1 MRRPDF
7 VRFGL
12 KSFHFRGCHVF
23 LATSHSLGPA
33 STLFLSSPLR
43 TNFFR
48 VQTASTKMDAR
59 DDIDIDPEIAAAMG
73 FSSFGNPL
81 SNKKRKFNHQ
91 DTFMDA
97 SKPKSSGT
105 GANSMQLGARQKKI
119 PSISTLRS
127 SQQDDKD
134 GEEWLD
140 PGYVEESVDMNELSL
155 SADTVLPPQTNPS
168 NFEPVNRASPR
179 PKGKQNQSGPSGL
192 AQFLA
197 RGEAFKQDVLAS
209 ENGDFGTKHSLDA
222 VFPSDHSLPTEP
234 TASIPSI
241 PLGTFGC
248 EDTHVLRKGVRN
260 AQGDVAYFLPSFVED
275 PWENQRKE
283 RK

>member
-1 MRRPDF
+1 
-7 VRFGL
+7 
-12 KSFHFRGCHVF
+12 
-23 LATSHSLGPA
+23 
-33 STLFLSSPLR
+33 
-43 TNFFR
+43 
-48 VQTASTKMDAR
+48 MDAR

-73 FSSFGNPL
+73 FSSFGNRL

-91 DTFMDA
+91 DTFVDA
-97 SKPKSSGT
+97 SKPNSSRT
-105 GANSMQLGARQKKI
+105 GANSTQLGARQKKI
-119 PSISTLRS
+119 PSISTFRS

-140 PGYVEESVDMNELSL
+140 PGYVEESVGMNEESSL
-155 SADTVLPPQTNPS
+155 SADTVLPPQASPS
-168 NFEPVNRASPR
+168 NSEPINRANPR
-179 PKGKQNQSGPSGL
+179 PKGKQNRSSPSGL
-192 AQFLA
+192 AQFLT
-197 RGEAFKQDVLAS
+197 RGEAFKQDVPAS
-209 ENGDFGTKHSLDA
+209 GNGDFGTKHSLDA
-222 VFPSDHSLPTEP
+222 VFPSDRSLPTEP

>member
-1 MRRPDF
+1 
-7 VRFGL
+7 
-12 KSFHFRGCHVF
+12 
-23 LATSHSLGPA
+23 
-33 STLFLSSPLR
+33 
-43 TNFFR
+43 
-48 VQTASTKMDAR
+48 MDAR

-73 FSSFGNPL
+73 FSSFGNQL
-81 SNKKRKFNHQ
+81 SNKKRKFNQ

-97 SKPKSSGT
+97 SKPNSSGT

-119 PSISTLRS
+119 PSMNTLRS
-127 SQQDDKD
+127 PQQNDKD

-140 PGYVEESVDMNELSL
+140 PGYVEESVDMNEESSL
-155 SADTVLPPQTNPS
+155 SADTVLPPQASPS
-168 NFEPVNRASPR
+168 NFEPINRANPR
-179 PKGKQNQSGPSGL
+179 SKGKQNRSGPSGL

-197 RGEAFKQDVLAS
+197 RGETLKQDVPAS
-209 ENGDFGTKHSLDA
+209 EIGDSGTKHCLNA
-222 VFPSDHSLPTEP
+222 VFPSDPSFPTEP

-241 PLGTFGC
+241 PLGIFGR

-275 PWENQRKE
+275 PWGNQRKE

>member
-1 MRRPDF
+1 
-7 VRFGL
+7 
-12 KSFHFRGCHVF
+12 
-23 LATSHSLGPA
+23 
-33 STLFLSSPLR
+33 
-43 TNFFR
+43 
-48 VQTASTKMDAR
+48 MDAR

-73 FSSFGNPL
+73 FSSFGNQL
-81 SNKKRKFNHQ
+81 SNKKRKFNQ

-97 SKPKSSGT
+97 PKPNSSRT
-105 GANSMQLGARQKKI
+105 GANSMQLGVRQKKI

-140 PGYVEESVDMNELSL
+140 PGYVEESVDMNEELSL
-155 SADTVLPPQTNPS
+155 SADTVLPSQASPS
-168 NFEPVNRASPR
+168 NFGPINRANLR

-197 RGEAFKQDVLAS
+197 RGEAFKQDVPAS
-209 ENGDFGTKHSLDA
+209 ENGDFGAKHSLDA
-222 VFPSDHSLPTEP
+222 VFPFDTSLPTES
-234 TASIPSI
+234 TASIPSM
-241 PLGTFGC
+241 PPGTFGC
-248 EDTHVLRKGVRN
+248 EDTQVLRKGVRN

-275 PWENQRKE
+275 PWGNQRKE